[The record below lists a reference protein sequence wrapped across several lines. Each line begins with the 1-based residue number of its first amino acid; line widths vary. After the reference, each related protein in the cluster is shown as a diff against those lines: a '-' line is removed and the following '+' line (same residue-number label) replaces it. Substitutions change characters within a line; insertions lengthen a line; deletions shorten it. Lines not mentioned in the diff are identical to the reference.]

1 MFQIKLRDQKPRRPS
16 RHRLYQTLFL
26 IGWPIIV
33 QLIFIWF
40 QRRNRQKALTI

>member
-1 MFQIKLRDQKPRRPS
+1 MTVLFQIISKEQKP
-16 RHRLYQTLFL
+16 HRTSQHHLYQMVFL

-40 QRRNRQKALTI
+40 QKRNRQKS